1 MFLLSLS
8 NAASQFYALAP
19 SGRQL
24 EEIAKAAKKA
34 VPYVDDVARV
44 AVKNKG
50 FFASIPGWVWVII
63 GIVVIVGV
71 IYYFVEEN

>member
-24 EEIAKAAKKA
+24 EEIAKVAKKA
-34 VPYVDDVARV
+34 VPYVDDAARV
-44 AVKNKG
+44 AVQNKS
-50 FFASIPGWVWVII
+50 FFASIPVWVWVII
-63 GIVVIVGV
+63 GIVVIAGA
-71 IYYFVEEN
+71 IYYFVKEN

>member
-24 EEIAKAAKKA
+24 EEIAKVAKKA
-34 VPYVDDVARV
+34 VPYVDDAAR
-44 AVKNKG
+44 AVVQNKS
-50 FFASIPGWVWVII
+50 FLASIPGWVWVII
-63 GIVVIVGV
+63 AIVVVAGA